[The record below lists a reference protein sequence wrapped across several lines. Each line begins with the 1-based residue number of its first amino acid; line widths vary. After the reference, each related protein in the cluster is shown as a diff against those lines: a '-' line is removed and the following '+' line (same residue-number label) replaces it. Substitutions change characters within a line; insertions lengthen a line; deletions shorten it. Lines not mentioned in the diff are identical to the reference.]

1 VVCGDVAPDEP
12 PNQMRWLREKPV
24 QVSVIS
30 EILKRQSTGNHFY
43 PRLKCK
49 LRRLL
54 PDYRVVVFDKGDARI
69 VIADGKRFLK
79 DERALMALRQLEENV
94 FGG

>member
-1 VVCGDVAPDEP
+1 MMG
-12 PNQMRWLREKPV
+12 R
-24 QVSVIS
+24 
-30 EILKRQSTGNHFY
+30 
-43 PRLKCK
+43 

>member
-1 VVCGDVAPDEP
+1 MGCGMKVVYVRRD
-12 PNQMRWLREKPV
+12 L
-24 QVSVIS
+24 
-30 EILKRQSTGNHFY
+30 Y
-43 PRLKCK
+43 PRLGDK

-79 DERALMALRQLEENV
+79 DERALMVLRQLEANV

>member
-1 VVCGDVAPDEP
+1 MKVVYVRRD
-12 PNQMRWLREKPV
+12 
-24 QVSVIS
+24 
-30 EILKRQSTGNHFY
+30 FY
-43 PRLKCK
+43 PRVMGR

-79 DERALMALRQLEENV
+79 DERALMALRQLEENI
-94 FGG
+94 FGGQGGWNHNQRRCLFRND